1 MNLGKKILTLSAIAL
16 LVSGIVTKAI
26 YAEERTEQPLTDGN
40 HQVVAPMWSNISIIS
55 PDISSNG
62 GILYPEVYV
71 EAKSFSGL
79 ISGKMYLE
87 RYDTGRWLGVTSWN
101 INGTGSVFLSKSY
114 IGFSGVAYRTRV
126 SVNVDGE
133 IAEAVSGS
141 CQTSN

>member
-16 LVSGIVTKAI
+16 LVIGIVTKAI
-26 YAEERTEQPLTDGN
+26 YAEERTEQLLADGI
-40 HQVVAPMWSNISIIS
+40 HQVIAPMWSSISIIS
-55 PDISSNG
+55 PDISSNDR
-62 GILYPEVYV
+62 ILYPEVYV

-87 RYDTGRWLGVTSWN
+87 RYDTGRWLSVTSWN
-101 INGTGSVFLSKSY
+101 FNGTGNVFLSKSY
-114 IGFSGVAYRTRV
+114 TGISGVVYRTRV

-133 IAEAVSGS
+133 MAEAVSGS